1 MDIFK
6 KFLPDKRTPCILCD
20 GKGEIS
26 PPKDRVEIRFGAE
39 PAKLTPEELAV
50 VMANVPRLWELPS
63 KFGIDPTK
71 VKVTFEFED
80 TKHVMPLRLAKS
92 TDQEKN

>member
-6 KFLPDKRTPCILCD
+6 KLLPDKKTPCILCD

-26 PPKDRVEIRFGAE
+26 PVKEKVEVRFGLD
-39 PAKLTPEELAV
+39 PAHFTPQELAV
-50 VMANVPRLWELPS
+50 VMANIPKLWELPS
-63 KFGIDPTK
+63 KFGIDPTR

-80 TKHVMPLRLAKS
+80 TKHVMPLRLAKA